1 MGRARTGG
9 FGRGGGDT
17 PVEGGGIEVGVAG
30 RDALLEAG
38 DAGEG
43 GVCVGGV
50 GGCDEF
56 LRERVS
62 KLGGMGQCAYIQL
75 FRGSLLSASS

>member
-43 GVCVGGV
+43 RVG
-50 GGCDEF
+50 F
-56 LRERVS
+56 
-62 KLGGMGQCAYIQL
+62 
-75 FRGSLLSASS
+75 